1 MPQEHVERRT
11 LSIPE
16 AAAYLGIGRNTA
28 YEAART
34 GEIPTIRIG
43 GRIVVPE
50 LALERLLESAIP
62 GGDTRSLSTDP
73 GYKDAPE

>member
-1 MPQEHVERRT
+1 MTEHVERQT

-34 GEIPTIRIG
+34 GELPTIRIG
-43 GRIVVPE
+43 GRIVVSRI
-50 LALERLLESAIP
+50 ALERLLDGSGKQYQAE
-62 GGDTRSLSTDP
+62 DP
-73 GYKDAPE
+73 A